1 MNLEGKVCLVTGGAR
16 GIGRAIVESYAAAGA
31 KAVYAGDLRFDG
43 FDELGKQYASVKR
56 VDLDVTSRE
65 SAEAAISM
73 IVAAEGR
80 FDVLVNNAG
89 ITRDGLVQKMSDED
103 WDAVVNVNLK
113 GVFVMTRAV
122 LPTMID
128 ANAGV
133 IISMSSVVG
142 MDGNIGQSNYAAT
155 KGGVVSMTKTWAKE
169 FARKGAQIRV
179 NAIAPGFIRTPM
191 TETVPQKVLDLM
203 VSKTPLGRM
212 GEAADIANAATFLAS
227 DAASFVTGQ
236 VLRVDGGLV
245 F

>member
-1 MNLEGKVCLVTGGAR
+1 MNLDGKICLVTGGAR

-31 KAVYAGDLRFDG
+31 HSVYAGDLGFDG
-43 FDELGKQYASVKR
+43 FEDVEKMYPSVKR
-56 VDLDVTSRE
+56 IDLDVTSRE
-65 SAEAAISM
+65 SAEAAVAR
-73 IVAAEGR
+73 IVADERGL
-80 FDVLVNNAG
+80 DVLVNNAG
-89 ITRDGLVQKMSDED
+89 ITRDGLVQKMSDDD
-103 WDAVVNVNLK
+103 WDAVIDVNLK

-122 LPTMID
+122 LPTMLSAD
-128 ANAGV
+128 AGV

-142 MDGNIGQSNYAAT
+142 LDGNIGQSNYAAT
-155 KGGVVSMTKTWAKE
+155 KGGVISMTKTWAKE

-203 VSKTPLGRM
+203 VSRTPLGRM
-212 GEAADIANAATFLAS
+212 GEPRDIANAATFLAS

>member
-1 MNLEGKVCLVTGGAR
+1 MNLEGKICLVTGGAR
-16 GIGRAIVESYAAAGA
+16 GIGRAIVEAYAAAGA
-31 KAVYAGDLRFDG
+31 QAVYAGDLG
-43 FDELGKQYASVKR
+43 FNGFEEVEKTYSSVKR
-56 VDLDVTSRE
+56 VDLDVTNRG
-65 SAEAAISM
+65 SAEAAVAH
-73 IVAAEGR
+73 IVDGEGGL
-80 FDVLVNNAG
+80 DVLVNNAG
-89 ITRDGLVQKMSDED
+89 ITRDGLVQKMSDDD
-103 WDAVVNVNLK
+103 WDAVINVNLK

-122 LPTMID
+122 LPTMLE

-142 MDGNIGQSNYAAT
+142 LDGNIGQSNYAAT
-155 KGGVVSMTKTWAKE
+155 KGGVISMTRTWAKE
-169 FARKGAQIRV
+169 FARKGAQVRV

-212 GEAADIANAATFLAS
+212 GEASDIANAATFLAS
-227 DAASFVTGQ
+227 DAASFITGQ

>member
-1 MNLEGKVCLVTGGAR
+1 MDLSGKVCLVTGGAR

-31 KAVYAGDLRFDG
+31 KAVYAGDLAFDG
-43 FDELGKQYASVKR
+43 FEEVEKRYPQVKR
-56 VDLDVTSRE
+56 IDLDVTDAGSAAKAVKRVVEE
-65 SAEAAISM
+65 SGSL
-73 IVAAEGR
+73 
-80 FDVLVNNAG
+80 DVLVNNAG

-113 GVFVMTRAV
+113 GVFIMTRAV
-122 LPTMID
+122 LPTMLD
-128 ANAGV
+128 AEGGV

-142 MDGNIGQSNYAAT
+142 LDGNIGQSNYAAT

-212 GEAADIANAATFLAS
+212 GEAVDIANAATFLAS
-227 DAASFVTGQ
+227 DAAGFITGQ